1 MEKMMSEM
9 KQGTYTHGEDNH
21 SFKFY
26 TDLSVSK
33 KVRFVNSVA
42 SLVVDGE
49 SYNSV
54 IRDLLFDFYV
64 IDTMTDVDTVE
75 LEKSSKFLDDVEAF
89 LLETNIVDIVKANA
103 FPTLFEELNSALDM
117 AIEYKTGI
125 HINPLNDA
133 LSGLINTLEKKLDSF
148 DINGAME
155 MANKFSG
162 MTEEFTPE
170 NIVKAYL
177 QTDIHKENLD
187 EIAKAKAEK

>member
-1 MEKMMSEM
+1 M
-9 KQGTYTHGEDNH
+9 KQGTYTYGEDNH

-75 LEKSSKFLDDVEAF
+75 LEKSSNFLDDVEAF

-103 FPTLFEELNSALDM
+103 FPTLFEELNNAVDK
-117 AIEYKTGI
+117 AIEYKSGI
-125 HINPLNDA
+125 HSNPLNDA

-148 DINGAME
+148 DMNGAME
-155 MANKFSG
+155 MASKFSG

>member
-9 KQGTYTHGEDNH
+9 KQGTYTYGEDNH

-26 TDLSVSK
+26 TNLSVSK
-33 KVRFVNSVA
+33 KVMFVNSVA